1 VLKAIAQG
9 RQFGHR
15 DHFGRHVASEVIAVP
30 ELAALRYRFQHDL
43 EEGLL
48 MLLRGLPTE

>member
-1 VLKAIAQG
+1 MKRNEKLTP
-9 RQFGHR
+9 RR
-15 DHFGRHVASEVIAVP
+15 EPP

-48 MLLRGLPTE
+48 MLLRSRPRQGDSESAHTMFNGG